1 MEYYGQAK
9 ITYKLSDTP
18 FKKGGEGSVYDIVG
32 KADYVAK
39 IYHGSVVTAELEA
52 KIKYIT
58 NNPPSKSILN
68 QIAWPVDYL
77 NDANG
82 KFVGFVMPK
91 LKIDAELGDL
101 YIYPPKPKKAT
112 LSYEQ
117 KVIVAIN
124 ICRVIS
130 EIHKAGYVFGDFNPC
145 NIGVNLTTGNV
156 AFLDTDSYHIY
167 DKDTKHTYRCVVCL
181 NGYVAPELIQ
191 NCKGADYKTAP
202 LPTFTQETDRFALAI
217 HIFKLLFNG
226 YTPYNG
232 IKDTERSSQASPGV
246 GNVAIERDNY
256 CFKPGNK
263 PLSPAVPSLDAFPE
277 DVRDLFTRAFIGGR
291 YAPTARPAAEEWDKA
306 LCSYRSSLVQCKN
319 NPLHHYDGSLTSCP
333 YCEADRQYMI
343 AMNGGAANSSSNSQI
358 SFSQPVTVPTVSSGS
373 TPRTSSSGRTSVT
386 GYASGGSAALG
397 GAINRGTKNQN
408 KVGFKKKLKIGI
420 ISTLCLLLVVGGIL
434 GGVYYKNG
442 MDAINETIELINSVP
457 DSVESYYLYEDVIA
471 EAYSTYSSLSEWQ
484 KKKVT
489 NSDKILTIIPQ
500 YNEYKVALLRTA
512 AEGVDVNTVSQT
524 TSLKDTVEMY
534 NALNDEQK
542 ALLSTPEKAQYENYL
557 KVYQVINDIDA
568 ISNDLVNKYNTI
580 TSVKRSYLTID
591 DNFKQLVYNY
601 ELING
606 FESQLEFLNQFT
618 FTAIDEGY
626 SIKVADGV
634 ELQGEI
640 VIPSVYNN
648 QDVVKI
654 ESNAFAKQRK
664 LTSVIIPNTILQI
677 DSGSFAGCNRLESLT
692 LPFVGESITKGTFTH
707 IFGNSSVP
715 QSLKKV
721 TITLQDKVVDSAF
734 SGCNHIEQIVY
745 EEELDY
751 IGANSFSGCE
761 ALSSFNSSEVGT
773 VNLSGAM
780 DKIGNSAF
788 KNCES
793 ITHIIFSDE
802 ILTIDNYAFS
812 GCKNIEELNLTN
824 RITTIGDYAFQGL
837 KKLTIITVPNNI
849 EVIGQGAFNNCSSLE
864 EITVPFIG
872 RSKEARNI
880 SDGWRGTAP
889 ARYEQV
895 LGFIF
900 GYKEQ
905 IKTGGTG
912 KNTNYSFDNVRYG
925 SVEGAVWQ
933 YSYPHNSAGN
943 DHATAK
949 GNIVSVYYYIPTSLK
964 KVIITNQTDV
974 PTAAFNGCTMLTDIT
989 FTQGL
994 ENQGDCAFQNCTA
1007 TIHNGTE

>member
-1 MEYYGQAK
+1 MEYYGQSK
-9 ITYKLSDTP
+9 TSYKLSDTP

-32 KADYVAK
+32 KSDHVAK
-39 IYHGSVVTAELEA
+39 IYHSSVVTTELEA

-58 NNPPSKSILN
+58 NNQPSKSILN

-77 NDANG
+77 TDTNG

-101 YIYPPKPKKAT
+101 YVYPPKPKKAT

-263 PLSPAVPSLDAFPE
+263 PLSPAVPPLESFPE
-277 DVRDLFTRAFIGGR
+277 AIRELFNRAFIVGR
-291 YAPTARPAAEEWDKA
+291 YAPAVRPAADEWDNA
-306 LCSYRSSLVQCKN
+306 LCAYKQTLVKCADKELHFYDSSL
-319 NPLHHYDGSLTSCP
+319 STCP
-333 YCEADRQYMI
+333 YCEADRQYII
-343 AMNGGAANSSSNSQI
+343 AMNGGATNSSGKAQM
-358 SFSQPVTVPTVSSGS
+358 SFSQPVVVPPVSSSTTPRSSSGYTSGSGS
-373 TPRTSSSGRTSVT
+373 TSGSSTLQNS
-386 GYASGGSAALG
+386 
-397 GAINRGTKNQN
+397 INKSKRRSKL
-408 KVGFKKKLKIGI
+408 GFKSKLKIGL

-442 MDAINETIELINSVP
+442 IDAVNETIELINSVP

-471 EAYSTYSSLSEWQ
+471 EAYSSYSSLSEWQ

-489 NSDKILTIIPQ
+489 NSDKLLTIIPQ

-512 AEGVDVNTVSQT
+512 AEGVDVNTISQT
-524 TSLKDTVEMY
+524 TSLKDTVELY

-542 ALLSTPEKAQYENYL
+542 ALLSTDEKAQYENYV
-557 KVYQVINDIDA
+557 KVYQVINDINA
-568 ISNDLVNKYNTI
+568 INNDLVNKYDAI
-580 TSVKRSYLTID
+580 TTVQRSYLTISD
-591 DNFKQLVYNY
+591 EFKPLVYNY
-601 ELING
+601 ELVNG
-606 FESQLEFLNQFT
+606 FEAQLAFLNQFT
-618 FTAIDEGY
+618 FTAIDGGY

-648 QDVVKI
+648 QDVIKI
-654 ESNAFAKQRK
+654 ESNAFVDQRK
-664 LTSVIIPNTILQI
+664 ITSIVIPTTIKQI
-677 DSGSFAGCNRLESLT
+677 DSGALSGCNRLESIT
-692 LPFVGESITKGTFTH
+692 IPFLGANISSNGTFSH
-707 IFGNSSVP
+707 LFGSAIIP

-721 TITLQDKVVDSAF
+721 TVTVQDRVVDSAF
-734 SGCNHIEQIVY
+734 ANCNYIEQVFY
-745 EEELDY
+745 EKELEY
-751 IGANSFSGCE
+751 IGSNCFSGCE
-761 ALSSFNSSEVGT
+761 ALQSFNSTELGT
-773 VNLSGAM
+773 LNLEGSMDSIGA
-780 DKIGNSAF
+780 SAF
-788 KNCES
+788 KKCEL
-793 ITHIIFSDE
+793 ITQIFFSDE
-802 ILTIDNYAFS
+802 IIKIDSYAFS
-812 GCKNIEELNLTN
+812 GCKNIEELELTH
-824 RITTIGDYAFQGL
+824 RVIYIGTGAFEGL
-837 KKLTIITVPNNI
+837 KKVNAIVVPDS
-849 EVIGQGAFNNCSSLE
+849 VQSIGSGAFKDCNSLE
-864 EITVPFIG
+864 KISLPFTG
-872 RSKEARNI
+872 ASKDAQYYN
-880 SDGWRGTAP
+880 A
-889 ARYEQV
+889 V
-895 LGFIF
+895 LGYVF
-900 GYKEQ
+900 GYVQ
-905 IKTGGTG
+905 YDTYPGYSLS
-912 KNTNYSFDNVRYG
+912 NTFQNDNYHG
-925 SVEGAVWQ
+925 SPVGATWQ
-933 YSYPHNSAGN
+933 YSCRRETYGKASFH
-943 DHATAK
+943 
-949 GNIVSVYYYIPTSLK
+949 YYIPLSLRE
-964 KVIITNQTDV
+964 VIITNQTEV
-974 PTAAFNGCTMLTDIT
+974 KTAAFNGCTMLTDIT
-989 FTQGL
+989 YTNGI
-994 ENQGDCAFQNCTA
+994 ESQGDYAFQNCTA
-1007 TIHNGTE
+1007 TIYNGTE

>member
-1 MEYYGQAK
+1 MEYYGQLK
-9 ITYKLSDTP
+9 TSYKLSDTP

-32 KADYVAK
+32 KSDHVAK
-39 IYHGSVVTAELEA
+39 IYHSSVVTAELEA

-58 NNPPSKSILN
+58 NNPPAKSILN

-77 NDANG
+77 TDTNG

-101 YIYPPKPKKAT
+101 YVYPPKPKKAT

-232 IKDTERSSQASPGV
+232 IKDNERSSQASPGV

-291 YAPTARPAAEEWDKA
+291 YAPAARPAAEEWDKA
-306 LCSYRSSLVQCKN
+306 LCTYRASMVQCKK
-319 NPLHHYDGSLTSCP
+319 NPMHHYDGSLTSCP
-333 YCEADRQYMI
+333 YCEADRQYVI
-343 AMNGGAANSSSNSQI
+343 AMNGGTLNSSSNSQI
-358 SFSQPVTVPTVSSGS
+358 SFSQPVVVPPVSSSTTPRSSSGYTSGSGS
-373 TPRTSSSGRTSVT
+373 TSGSSTLTQS
-386 GYASGGSAALG
+386 
-397 GAINRGTKNQN
+397 INKSKRRSRL
-408 KVGFKKKLKIGI
+408 GFKAKLKIGL
-420 ISTLCLLLVVGGIL
+420 ISTLCLILIVGGIW
-434 GGVYYKNG
+434 GGMYYKNG
-442 MDAINETIELINSVP
+442 MDAVNETIELINSVP
-457 DSVESYYLYEDVIA
+457 NSVESCYLYEDVIA
-471 EAYSTYSSLSEWQ
+471 EAYSSYSSLSEWQ
-484 KKKVT
+484 KNKVT
-489 NSDKILTIIPQ
+489 NSEKLLTIIPQ
-500 YNEYKVALLRTA
+500 YNEYKVTLLRTIA
-512 AEGVDVNTVSQT
+512 DEVNINTVSQT

-542 ALLSTPEKAQYENYL
+542 ALLSTAEKTKYENYL
-557 KVYQVINDIDA
+557 KVYQVIIDIDA
-568 ISNDLVNKYNTI
+568 IDKDLINKYNTI
-580 TSVKRSYLTID
+580 TTVQREYLTIAD
-591 DNFKQLVYNY
+591 EFKSLVYNY
-601 ELING
+601 ELVNG
-606 FESQLEFLNQFT
+606 FEAQLAFLNQFT
-618 FTAIDEGY
+618 FTAVDGGY
-626 SIKVADGV
+626 SIKVADRV

-640 VIPSVYNN
+640 VIPSIYNN
-648 QDVVKI
+648 QDIIKI
-654 ESNAFAKQRK
+654 ESNAFLDQRNI
-664 LTSVIIPNTILQI
+664 TSIVVPDTVTQI
-677 DSGSFAGCNRLESLT
+677 DSGAFAGCNRLESLT
-692 LPFVGESITKGTFTH
+692 VPFVGSNISSGTFSH
-707 IFGNSSVP
+707 VFGSASVP

-721 TITLQDKVVDSAF
+721 TITVQDKVVDSAF

-745 EEELDY
+745 KEDLDY
-751 IGANSFSGCE
+751 IGANSFNGCE

-773 VNLSGAM
+773 INLSGSM

-793 ITHIIFSDE
+793 ITHIVFSDE

-812 GCKNIEELNLTN
+812 GCKNVVELNLTD
-824 RITTIGDYAFQGL
+824 RLTTIGEYAFQGL
-837 KKLTIITVPNNI
+837 KKITNVKVHNST
-849 EVIGQGAFNNCSSLE
+849 ELIGLGAFSGCIALE
-864 EITVPFIG
+864 EMSLPFTG
-872 RSKEARNI
+872 RSKAPRYQYSEALA
-880 SDGWRGTAP
+880 GGGGP
-889 ARYEQV
+889 AYYEQV
-895 LGFIF
+895 LGYIF
-900 GYKEQ
+900 GYATQRKALGCSSNY
-905 IKTGGTG
+905 GGTFINDKYG
-912 KNTNYSFDNVRYG
+912 NVD
-925 SVEGAVWQ
+925 GAIWQ
-933 YSYPHNSAGN
+933 YTYAYNRAAS
-943 DHATAK
+943 DTRL
-949 GNIVSVYYYIPTSLK
+949 SVFYYIPSSLRTI
-964 KVIITNQTDV
+964 IITNQSNV
-974 PTAAFNGCTMLTDIT
+974 QIAAFNGCSMLTNII
-989 FTQGL
+989 FTQGI
-994 ENQGDCAFQNCTA
+994 ESQGECAFQNCTA
-1007 TIHNGTE
+1007 TIHDGTE